1 MPATLDFPE
10 HLPTYVQPER
20 NRGRINIMTRTL
32 LLLMFVMATM
42 SDAHGRPP
50 DQIPGSPV
58 PPLKEPAR
66 QPVARATSVLPGINL
81 QAPSKPVAK
90 PTLGTINLPLPAKP
104 QPKKPNAGKQAQ
116 QEEVPVPYATTPE
129 EIWAAPEMIEAR
141 EVVAEFCR
149 RSSQTS
155 PKEGEEFLAK
165 LKSLPT
171 KEMRAWLVRYQRLR
185 LHQYLEA
192 ETEKLARQLMV
203 DHAMSRQDA
212 VRQAAANIS
221 QQRMEANAS
230 GLPFMTHR
238 KRQSIVIITETNY
251 NPFEPV
257 TDPMSPQGYKRRV
270 AAAMSL
276 PGDLPRGDPRNF
288 IEGEEGVDFGEWANT
303 PDAEPPVPPPVPTV
317 VTPNGE

>member
-1 MPATLDFPE
+1 
-10 HLPTYVQPER
+10 
-20 NRGRINIMTRTL
+20 
-32 LLLMFVMATM
+32 MFVMTTAIA
-42 SDAHGRPP
+42 AHGRPP
-50 DQIPGSPV
+50 DEIAGSPV
-58 PPLKEPAR
+58 PPLKESVR
-66 QPVARATSVLPGINL
+66 QPVTRATNILPGINL
-81 QAPSKPVAK
+81 PVNPKPVAK
-90 PTLGTINLPLPAKP
+90 PAQRPINLPVAAKP
-104 QPKKPNAGKQAQ
+104 QLKKPAAAKEIQPA
-116 QEEVPVPYATTPE
+116 EEVPVPYATTPE

-171 KEMRAWLVRYQRLR
+171 KEMRAWLVRYKRLR

>member
-1 MPATLDFPE
+1 MK
-10 HLPTYVQPER
+10 
-20 NRGRINIMTRTL
+20 RTL
-32 LLLMFVMATM
+32 LLLMFVMTSAIV
-42 SDAHGRPP
+42 AHGRPP
-50 DQIPGSPV
+50 DEIPGSPV
-58 PPLKEPAR
+58 PALKEPVR
-66 QPVARATSVLPGINL
+66 QPVARATNILPGINL
-81 QAPSKPVAK
+81 PANPKPVAK
-90 PTLGTINLPLPAKP
+90 PAQRPINLPLPTKP
-104 QPKKPNAGKQAQ
+104 QPKKPEAAKQSQPA
-116 QEEVPVPYATTPE
+116 EEVPVPYATTPE

-141 EVVAEFCR
+141 EAVAEFCR

-155 PKEGEEFLAK
+155 PNEGEQFLAK
-165 LKSLPT
+165 LKKLPT

-185 LHQYLEA
+185 LNQYLEA

-238 KRQSIVIITETNY
+238 KRQSIIIVTDTNY

-257 TDPMSPQGYKRRV
+257 TDPSSPQGYKRRV

-276 PGDLPRGDPRNF
+276 PGDLPPDDPRNF
-288 IEGEEGVDFGEWANT
+288 IEGEEGVDFGEWAAT